1 MLLGITSLAVSLL
14 DMKTYIHLQLV
25 PHMTKYHQVS
35 WRLLTLQ
42 LTLVLAHPRVPVCVR
57 ELD

>member
-14 DMKTYIHLQLV
+14 DSKTYIHLQLV

-35 WRLLTLQ
+35 
-42 LTLVLAHPRVPVCVR
+42 
-57 ELD
+57 